1 MQTTNIAFL
10 LKECESARRSKSWS
24 ALERCSLQ
32 VLTLAETVNMPEK
45 SLIETIKNYLSSI
58 LGSGEFISD
67 FNMKSLAHFENGV
80 KNLQFFLEKKPHLHN
95 EVRTLERAANEV
107 RLLSL
112 NPTASNQNKIA
123 RSLRTLARPDLSIQI
138 GESLLLLS
146 KKNYYV
152 LTTLCAAYCDNY
164 EFDKAIKSAEIALKY
179 NPIDGQ
185 SFALNALTRAYT
197 ERFKRDGEITDI
209 ERALELANQSLERK
223 VDIFSANSYIAA
235 AVASGREDEIES
247 ANNILEKVNP
257 ATSIVDEE
265 ALIAAYEAASTIPDE
280 IMQDYLNSRPLP
292 K

>member
-58 LGSGEFISD
+58 LGSGEFI
-67 FNMKSLAHFENGV
+67 
-80 KNLQFFLEKKPHLHN
+80 
-95 EVRTLERAANEV
+95 
-107 RLLSL
+107 
-112 NPTASNQNKIA
+112 
-123 RSLRTLARPDLSIQI
+123 
-138 GESLLLLS
+138 
-146 KKNYYV
+146 
-152 LTTLCAAYCDNY
+152 
-164 EFDKAIKSAEIALKY
+164 IKSAEIALKY

-247 ANNILEKVNP
+247 ANNIREKVNP
-257 ATSIVDEE
+257 ATSIVDEK